1 MNNYAA
7 VSRYISHIEN
17 IKAMLDA
24 LQQYAND
31 FGDVCPDDVTYATVG
46 DVARIAELLTE
57 ACTFAG
63 VSVAAGFEEMIDSA
77 GLMFSYTEEQ
87 ERLQEAQK

>member
-7 VSRYISHIEN
+7 VSKYISHIEN

-31 FGDVCPDDVTYATVG
+31 FGGVWPDAVTYATVG

-63 VSVAAGFEEMIDSA
+63 VSVAEVSA
-77 GLMFSYTEEQ
+77 
-87 ERLQEAQK
+87 